1 MRLTHPMKL
10 TDLHEADG
18 SCGRR
23 GRACPDKSSSEGP
36 LSFRRKHSCW
46 KHPYHCKNGVLWNLA
61 KYDVISLYSSLISKW
76 LYRNYYFIPASFVP
90 YNTYSYYTIIIS
102 IVYHMWPKK
111 LFLVVLCC
119 VSRLSWIKAVKTNG
133 NERGKI
139 IKQKEWQ
146 EKRWRREFI
155 EKVYTCCNFFIFYFI
170 TTRVATCKYV
180 LS

>member
-1 MRLTHPMKL
+1 MKL

-23 GRACPDKSSSEGP
+23 GRACPDKSSIEGP

-61 KYDVISLYSSLISKW
+61 KYDVISLYSSVISKW
-76 LYRNYYFIPASFVP
+76 LYRKYYFIPASFVP

-139 IKQKEWQ
+139 IKQKEWR

-155 EKVYTCCNFFIFYFI
+155 EKACTYCNSFIYYFL
-170 TTRVATCKYV
+170 TTHVATCKYV